1 MGCNRESAP
10 VSANFHYK
18 SHITYRLI
26 RFRCLEHVVNL
37 ANVAVMS
44 HITKIAIVENS
55 NAIWEYD
62 PELPGNRV
70 LGGSLDVV
78 AAIRT
83 LAVKVC
89 TNIYFVNSRSNFMC
103 LSQIQA
109 SGQRIEYF
117 EKLQLQFKIA
127 TPLKI
132 PLHNNTRWG
141 TAHKMLERSYKLQ
154 QVRNRFHRYIVTTY
168 FDTCA
173 GY

>member
-1 MGCNRESAP
+1 M
-10 VSANFHYK
+10 
-18 SHITYRLI
+18 
-26 RFRCLEHVVNL
+26 NL

-44 HITKIAIVENS
+44 HITKIAVIENS

-62 PELPGNRV
+62 PELVGNRV

-89 TNIYFVNSRSNFMC
+89 TTSNIYANSHSDFMF

-127 TPLKI
+127 IPLKI
-132 PLHNNTRWG
+132 PLQNNTRWG
-141 TAHKMLERSYKLQ
+141 TAHKMLDRSYKLR
-154 QVRNRFHRYIVTTY
+154 QVREPFP
-168 FDTCA
+168 
-173 GY
+173 

>member
-1 MGCNRESAP
+1 MPQTTVPAARLLRNSISADTFNGMQQRISSREY
-10 VSANFHYK
+10 NFYYYK
-18 SHITYRLI
+18 SHITY

-62 PELPGNRV
+62 PALPGNRV

-89 TNIYFVNSRSNFMC
+89 TNIS
-103 LSQIQA
+103 
-109 SGQRIEYF
+109 
-117 EKLQLQFKIA
+117 
-127 TPLKI
+127 
-132 PLHNNTRWG
+132 
-141 TAHKMLERSYKLQ
+141 
-154 QVRNRFHRYIVTTY
+154 
-168 FDTCA
+168 
-173 GY
+173 